1 MANHWIVNNDLV
13 TARNL
18 SKATMKDQFMM
29 QQLR

>member
-13 TARNL
+13 TERNL

-29 QQLR
+29 EQLR